1 MAIIFRSLSVC
12 LNPLVSI
19 HSIKFWGSLGQMM
32 SLKTSRKV
40 KLKVTYSFIGNE
52 LLISP
57 CTRVVKNLTMLISVW
72 DLELTFCPPF
82 PGVSIFCILSSEES
96 HISVYL
102 CHHYY
107 IYCWK
112 LLKIWWFVKMLNG
125 SLKII
130 KSKNVSDALFYFG

>member
-1 MAIIFRSLSVC
+1 MAVIFRLLSVC
-12 LNPLVSI
+12 LNPLASI
-19 HSIKFWGSLGQMM
+19 HSIKFWGSLDQMM

-57 CTRVVKNLTMLISVW
+57 CTRIVKNLTMLISVSE
-72 DLELTFCPPF
+72 LELTFCPLF
-82 PGVSIFCILSSEES
+82 PGVSIFCILSEGS

-112 LLKIWWFVKMLNG
+112 LK
-125 SLKII
+125 SLMIC
-130 KSKNVSDALFYFG
+130 KNVKQFIKDNKI